1 MILKR
6 ARYYDENDKRG
17 LLDQAR
23 DIYRNLSEEEK
34 NENRKY
40 GRKRCHNM
48 FRKEKQKLKEYQNI
62 IVKSLNLINK
72 IVF

>member
-23 DIYRNLSEEEK
+23 DIYRNLSEEAN

-40 GRKRCHNM
+40 GRKRYHNM
-48 FRKEKQKLKEYQNI
+48 FRKEKQKLKEYQKI
-62 IVKSLNLINK
+62 IAKSLNLINK